1 VLHNAL
7 IKPINRRRIEVVF
20 TFMVMFSSFFT
31 YFTRELDTRVIY
43 FEIRTQEMTLRLYDI
58 PGIGEGLLWF
68 YNIILS
74 DWYVNKIAQGA
85 LIGILLSI
93 IFIYYFVRLDM
104 STKFVRGVRRITG
117 KELRTEILDDLKN
130 RNKEAKKIDKDGYRL
145 TITNEKI
152 PIPLDEENRSFFIA
166 GKIGAGKTQ
175 AIFDIVINFM
185 RVKSTLIFY
194 DVKPDYWIRF
204 YRHGKD
210 SLFLPTHKDSI
221 KWNIFDEIM
230 SIRYEQ
236 TREVDIH
243 NNIKFITNV
252 LIPES
257 NSNTDKFWES
267 NSRSILE
274 AILLHIALK
283 YENPTNKT
291 FIDFLR
297 KYKSVQSIVAETK
310 ETIEEF
316 AILLPTNFKADKT
329 IGSIEM
335 SYKDFVKELILP
347 EFYFEE
353 GDFTIDSFIESLAE
367 NSDKRVFLV
376 QPTTASKGYSIYFKL
391 FIELMAKKIM
401 SLENEK
407 DLDGE
412 KIRRIIF
419 VLDEFQK
426 LGKITT
432 IEELLTVQRSKGGS
446 TILATQSIAKLEDIY
461 GKLLTLSLIQ
471 NLSTK
476 VIMQYDEQIGNDIF
490 TKILGKQ
497 EVVENNENR
506 IVSQNHTRDTSNKT
520 EKNVEKNIIIDGE
533 LSSLKPLS
541 AFIRISNY
549 PIGEVS
555 FKYRE
560 ITPINKLDESNIYTP
575 LKYEIFEDNMEV
587 VEDVEILI
595 TQEDKIPD
603 YAMPL
608 EEHYIGNE
616 CNIDGSETQ
625 IIMNDNFNSEWEFKD
640 ER

>member
-1 VLHNAL
+1 
-7 IKPINRRRIEVVF
+7 
-20 TFMVMFSSFFT
+20 
-31 YFTRELDTRVIY
+31 
-43 FEIRTQEMTLRLYDI
+43 
-58 PGIGEGLLWF
+58 
-68 YNIILS
+68 
-74 DWYVNKIAQGA
+74 
-85 LIGILLSI
+85 
-93 IFIYYFVRLDM
+93 
-104 STKFVRGVRRITG
+104 
-117 KELRTEILDDLKN
+117 
-130 RNKEAKKIDKDGYRL
+130 
-145 TITNEKI
+145 
-152 PIPLDEENRSFFIA
+152 
-166 GKIGAGKTQ
+166 
-175 AIFDIVINFM
+175 
-185 RVKSTLIFY
+185 
-194 DVKPDYWIRF
+194 
-204 YRHGKD
+204 
-210 SLFLPTHKDSI
+210 
-221 KWNIFDEIM
+221 
-230 SIRYEQ
+230 
-236 TREVDIH
+236 
-243 NNIKFITNV
+243 
-252 LIPES
+252 
-257 NSNTDKFWES
+257 
-267 NSRSILE
+267 
-274 AILLHIALK
+274 
-283 YENPTNKT
+283 
-291 FIDFLR
+291 
-297 KYKSVQSIVAETK
+297 
-310 ETIEEF
+310 
-316 AILLPTNFKADKT
+316 
-329 IGSIEM
+329 
-335 SYKDFVKELILP
+335 
-347 EFYFEE
+347 
-353 GDFTIDSFIESLAE
+353 
-367 NSDKRVFLV
+367 
-376 QPTTASKGYSIYFKL
+376 
-391 FIELMAKKIM
+391 M